1 LFPATEGKLDTNAF
15 AKVEEEDKDEEEDVV
30 SLKGVI
36 EVIVG
41 TTGDS
46 EEEEELNC
54 RIVGSTT
61 NCATIP
67 GLFIPSKKFC
77 LHPTSM
83 CVNKAKNKTA
93 ASIIMDSFFD
103 NCIYF

>member
-1 LFPATEGKLDTNAF
+1 LFPATEGKLDTNAL
-15 AKVEEEDKDEEEDVV
+15 AKVEEEDEDVAVV

-46 EEEEELNC
+46 EAEEFRG

-61 NCATIP
+61 NCAV
-67 GLFIPSKKFC
+67 IPSKKFC